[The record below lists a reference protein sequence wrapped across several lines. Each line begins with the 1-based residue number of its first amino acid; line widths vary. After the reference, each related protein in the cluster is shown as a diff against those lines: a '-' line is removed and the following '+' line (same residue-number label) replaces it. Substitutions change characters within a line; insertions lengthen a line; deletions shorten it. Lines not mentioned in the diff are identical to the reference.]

1 MDALFA
7 DMMGEMN
14 TIRSTK
20 MKKLEAKSGTPEE
33 IVERLTSK
41 EIKNPYEVLQISP
54 EMPEEQVAKHY
65 RKMSILI
72 HPDKCKHEKA
82 ADAFQILA
90 DAFAKVKDPAT
101 KDKYSGVIDSARER
115 VLERR
120 KAENVKLKKAKKD
133 PLELEGQDF
142 EREVFEVCE
151 QMLSGT
157 TEKADYATRTR
168 MANEA
173 RLRQTAEGNMRKRKW
188 EKTRDDRVLGWRSF
202 LNGVEAG
209 DTKTKTWGKVGAV
222 AAGNKHHKREE
233 NENADK
239 KRTEG
244 NEAGI
249 QAKGNTGGWKDT
261 WR

>member
-82 ADAFQILA
+82 ADAFQVLA
-90 DAFAKVKDPAT
+90 DAFQQVKDPAM
-101 KDKYSGVIDSARER
+101 KEKYSAVIDSARER
-115 VLERR
+115 VTARR
-120 KAENVKLKKAKKD
+120 KAENLKLAKQKKD
-133 PLELEGQDF
+133 PLEMEGKDF
-142 EREVFEVCE
+142 DDEV
-151 QMLSGT
+151 
-157 TEKADYATRTR
+157 
-168 MANEA
+168 N
-173 RLRQTAEGNMRKRKW
+173 
-188 EKTRDDRVLGWRSF
+188 
-202 LNGVEAG
+202 
-209 DTKTKTWGKVGAV
+209 
-222 AAGNKHHKREE
+222 
-233 NENADK
+233 
-239 KRTEG
+239 
-244 NEAGI
+244 
-249 QAKGNTGGWKDT
+249 
-261 WR
+261 

>member
-1 MDALFA
+1 
-7 DMMGEMN
+7 
-14 TIRSTK
+14 

-120 KAENVKLKKAKKD
+120 KAENAKLKKAKKD

-142 EREVFEVCE
+142 EMCE
-151 QMLSGT
+151 QMLSGS

-173 RLRQTAEGNMRKRKW
+173 RL
-188 EKTRDDRVLGWRSF
+188 
-202 LNGVEAG
+202 
-209 DTKTKTWGKVGAV
+209 
-222 AAGNKHHKREE
+222 
-233 NENADK
+233 
-239 KRTEG
+239 
-244 NEAGI
+244 
-249 QAKGNTGGWKDT
+249 
-261 WR
+261 

>member
-1 MDALFA
+1 
-7 DMMGEMN
+7 
-14 TIRSTK
+14 
-20 MKKLEAKSGTPEE
+20 MKKLEAKLSSPEE

-41 EIKNPYEVLQISP
+41 TITSPFEILGINPD
-54 EMPEEQVAKHY
+54 MPEEQIAKHY

-133 PLELEGQDF
+133 PLDLEGQDF
-142 EREVFEVCE
+142 EREVFEMCE
-151 QMLSGT
+151 EMLSGS

-168 MANEA
+168 LANEA
-173 RLRQTAEGNMRKRKW
+173 RLRQTAVDGMSKKAEEHMRKW

-209 DTKTKTWGKVGAV
+209 DTKTKTW
-222 AAGNKHHKREE
+222 
-233 NENADK
+233 
-239 KRTEG
+239 
-244 NEAGI
+244 
-249 QAKGNTGGWKDT
+249 
-261 WR
+261 